1 MIYLDIQS
9 TASSPFPRAISNP
22 PQLQPIE
29 PISTIDCRAYCY
41 NPPIPIPVVVVVVKM
56 FLPCTYDPPCPQ
68 SLQNTFFCS
77 HLSCTNLL
85 HDFPRWVLDGW
96 GLYEVTR
103 NINVGRFIVGLIV
116 GKSHRI
122 FSFVSPSRHLVL
134 FRVIIPRVPPRI
146 IEIVSLRIFP
156 RGFPRHFP
164 ARFV

>member
-1 MIYLDIQS
+1 MAGGSFWPCLSQDLLPNSASSPNLNNASGRTIYLDILQS

-103 NINVGRFIVGLIV
+103 NINYVGKFIVGLIV
-116 GKSHRI
+116 GKSHRMSSDFFI
-122 FSFVSPSRHLVL
+122 
-134 FRVIIPRVPPRI
+134 
-146 IEIVSLRIFP
+146 
-156 RGFPRHFP
+156 
-164 ARFV
+164 RFAQ